1 MVNFAAN
8 TQFLKRVLKITGYLI
23 LSLLLLVVLVYFLL
37 QVTFVQNFIA
47 GNAAN
52 RLSKALNTEVKVDHI
67 ELEFFNT
74 LSLNG
79 TLVRDQKKDTLLYAG
94 ALKVNIT
101 DWFFV
106 KDKVELTYIG
116 LENTLIDLHRTDSVW
131 NYQFLADYFAAP
143 PSKKKQNP
151 IQLSV
156 KQVSLKN
163 IRLLQRD
170 EWRGENLGLALQ
182 SLDLDAEVFDL
193 INKNIQ
199 LKNLALVQPIF
210 SIYNYDG
217 RRPPR
222 PRMASPPLP
231 PNDPEN
237 LRWNPGKWSL
247 GIRNMT
253 IRNGTLKNDIQTDR
267 APYYYFDGAHFQF
280 SQINSQFRDVKLV
293 NDTFSGNIQIATKE
307 RSGFEVKQLKAT
319 MRFHPEAM
327 EFRQLDIRTP
337 KSYLRNYYAMR
348 YDTFDDM
355 SSFIDSIRLEGNF
368 TDAILHSDDI
378 AYFAPELANWNTRIS
393 LSGKA
398 SGTISHL
405 EGKKII
411 AKAGNN
417 TYLNGDFVLK
427 GLPDIKKSYLDVTV
441 RDFNASYADITQFF
455 PAVKTITE
463 PRLDRLGFI
472 RFKGSF
478 TGFLGDFVT
487 YGTIETALGTLA
499 TDVNMKFPE
508 KGPPLYEGTIQTEEF
523 NIGQFIGNNMLG
535 SLGVAGDIKG
545 KGFTLQTLD
554 AGLKGYI
561 PFIVYNGYEYRDI
574 EIDGKFAK
582 RLFNGN
588 VAVNDEH
595 LEAKLKGLVDLSGE
609 IPRFDF
615 SALVVNANLRSMK
628 FVKDELDLNGTFNV
642 NFSGSNIDNFLGF
655 ARISDASVFNNGQR
669 ISFDSL
675 YVESSLQES
684 GNKTITVRS
693 NEFEGILAGKFT
705 ISSLPDAFQTFLN
718 RYYPSYIAASK
729 IPVDNNFSFFITTR
743 KVDDYLSLLDKR
755 LKGFNNSTI
764 NGQLNTK
771 ENIFD
776 VDAEV
781 PEFGYNKLSFYDV
794 KFKGRGNFDSLAVNT
809 TVGDIQ
815 VNDSLHFPG
824 SVVNISAS
832 NDLSKVSIQ
841 TSANQTLN
849 MASIAGEVQTLKNG
863 IRVQFYPSSFE
874 INQKPWIIEDG
885 GEIIL
890 SKELVTTEGVRIY
903 SEDQEILLSSAP
915 SSIGKGNDL
924 KVELKKI
931 NIGDFAPFFVKS
943 NRLEG
948 LLSGEIELIDPFSN
962 LQVDAVAKAEHFRL
976 DNDSIGV
983 LDLSSTYSNK
993 SGKVTFKTIS
1003 LNENYN
1009 FDVAGLVNTTDSLS
1023 DQVDITANMNR
1034 TKISLL
1040 QQYLTGIF
1048 EKLDGH
1054 ATGQLRIVGK
1064 GNNLKYLG
1072 DISLNEAGLLVDYT
1086 KVYYKIPA
1094 AQIKFTDGQIDFG
1107 KFVLQDTIGNKG
1119 ELTEGILYH
1128 NNFNDLA
1135 FDFSVKSNKLLLLN
1149 TSASDNSL
1157 FYGNVIGRANMKFSG
1172 PMYDM
1177 QMEISGEPTDSST
1190 IYIATES
1197 SRQKADADFIVWK
1210 EYGKEMTPYK
1220 PYDRESNFTV
1230 ALDIRANNLA
1240 VVNMII
1246 DESTGDIIT
1255 ARGNGNLKMRV
1266 GSKENL
1272 SMTGRY
1278 DIESGFYNFNFQAW
1292 KKNFILLPDRNNYIS
1307 WNGDPYEATLKI
1319 DALYSANNVKFSDL
1333 LSSGGFGIN
1342 DPNVTQY
1349 RGTVNII
1356 ANITEKLSQPK
1367 IRFRIELPPNSP
1379 LRNNYQASTLF
1390 KIIQEDENELNKQ
1403 VSYLILF
1410 NNFGPLTAVGSLQ
1423 NNSASFANTAFESL
1437 VVSSIS
1443 GFLSSVLSNE
1453 FSKILQNVFNDKSL
1467 KLNMNA
1473 ALYSGTN
1480 LTGQSN
1486 TQILLPDRT
1495 NINLSLAKSYLNER
1509 LTFMVGSAIDF
1520 GINSRQSATFQFLPD
1535 VSAEYKLT
1543 PDGKFRITFFY
1554 RNNWSYA
1561 YQSALQRSGV
1571 GLSYRKEFDRIWE
1584 LFRRKKKKKA
1594 EEENL
1599 GVKK

>member
-1 MVNFAAN
+1 MIF
-8 TQFLKRVLKITGYLI
+8 
-23 LSLLLLVVLVYFLL
+23 FLL
-37 QVTFVQNFIA
+37 HLEFVQNLIA
-47 GNAAN
+47 RHAAR
-52 RLSKALNTEVKVDHI
+52 RLSKALNTEVKVDNI
-67 ELEFFNT
+67 EFEFFNT

-94 ALKVNIT
+94 ALKVNFT
-101 DWFFV
+101 DWFIV

-131 NYQFLADYFAAP
+131 NYQFLIDYFSRPAS
-143 PSKKKQNP
+143 SKQSQP
-151 IQLSV
+151 IELSV
-156 KQVSLKN
+156 KILELKN

-170 EWRGENLGLALQ
+170 EWRGENLGLSLK

-193 INKNIQ
+193 RNKEVRVR
-199 LKNLALVQPIF
+199 NLAIVEPNF
-210 SIYNYDG
+210 SIYNYTG
-217 RRPPR
+217 KRPPR
-222 PRMASPPLP
+222 VRGAPGSAPAVDSTVP
-231 PNDPEN
+231 
-237 LRWNPGKWSL
+237 RWNPQQWSFAV
-247 GIRNMT
+247 RQMT
-253 IRNGTLKNDIQTDR
+253 IRNGSLKNDIETERQ
-267 APYYYFDGAHFQF
+267 PYYYFDGAHFQF
-280 SQINSQFRDVKLV
+280 SNINSQFNNLQLV
-293 NDTFSGNIQIATKE
+293 NDTFSAAVQIATKE
-307 RSGFEVKQLKAT
+307 RSGFEVKQLVAN

-327 EFRQLDIRTP
+327 EFRHLDIRTP
-337 KSYLRNYYAMR
+337 QSRLQNFYAMR
-348 YDTFDDM
+348 YSEFGQM
-355 SSFIDSIRLEGNF
+355 SNFIDSVILEGNF
-368 TDAILHSDDI
+368 ANSYVHSDDI
-378 AYFAPELANWNTRIS
+378 AYFAPELADWKTRIN
-393 LSGKA
+393 LNGKVT
-398 SGTISHL
+398 GTISKL
-405 EGKKII
+405 QGKNII
-411 AKAGNN
+411 AKAGQN
-417 TYLNGDFVLK
+417 TMLNGDFVLK
-427 GLPDIKKSYLDVTV
+427 GLPDIKKAYLDVNV
-441 RDFNASYADITQFF
+441 RDFNTNYVDVSKIA
-455 PAVKTITE
+455 PAIKSITE
-463 PRLDRLGFI
+463 PRLDALSYI
-472 RFKGSF
+472 RFKGNF
-478 TGFLGDFVT
+478 TGYLNDFVT
-487 YGTIETALGTLA
+487 YGTIETALGTIA
-499 TDVNMKFPE
+499 TDVNMKLPE
-508 KGPPLYEGTIQTEEF
+508 KGVPLYVGTIQTEEF
-523 NIGQFIGNNMLG
+523 DIGRFIGNKNLG
-535 SLGVAGDIKG
+535 TVSVQGDIQG
-545 KGFTLQTLD
+545 KGFTLNTLD

-561 PFIVYNGYEYRDI
+561 PFIIYNGYEYRDI

-595 LEAKLKGLVDLSGE
+595 LEAKLKGLVDLSDE
-609 IPRFDF
+609 IPKFDF

-628 FVKDELDLNGTFNV
+628 FTKDELDFNGTFQV
-642 NFSGSNIDNFLGF
+642 NFTGSTIDNFLGS
-655 ARISDASVFNNGQR
+655 ARISDASVFKNGQR

-675 YVESSLQES
+675 YVESSVQES
-684 GNKTITVRS
+684 GSKTITVRS
-693 NEFEGILAGKFT
+693 NEFEGILAGNFN

-729 IPVDNNFSFFITTR
+729 TKVDNNFSFYITTR
-743 KVDDYLSLLDKR
+743 KVDDYLDLLDKR
-755 LKGFNNSTI
+755 LKGFNYSTI
-764 NGQLNTK
+764 NGQLNTQ

-776 VDAEV
+776 VDAEI
-781 PEFGYNKLSFYDV
+781 PQFGYNKLGFYKV
-794 KFKGRGNFDSLAVNT
+794 KFQGRGNFDSLAVHT
-809 TVGDIQ
+809 TVDDIQ

-824 SVVNISAS
+824 TVIAVNAR

-849 MASIAGEVQTLKNG
+849 RAHIAGEVQTLKNG

-874 INQKPWIIEDG
+874 INQKPWVIEDG

-903 SEDQEILLSSAP
+903 SGDQEILLSSAP

-948 LLSGEIELIDPFSN
+948 LLTGDIELIDPFSN
-962 LQVDAVAKAEHFRL
+962 LQVDANAKAEHFRL
-976 DNDSIGV
+976 DNDSIGQ
-983 LDLSSTYSNK
+983 LDLTGSYSGK
-993 SGKVTFKTIS
+993 SGKVNFTTVS
-1003 LNENYN
+1003 ANEDYR
-1009 FDVAGLVNTTDSLS
+1009 FDIAGLINTTDSLS
-1023 DQVDITANMNR
+1023 EQIDITTRLTR

-1040 QQYLTGIF
+1040 QQYLEGIF
-1048 EKLDGH
+1048 NRLDGY
-1054 ATGQLRIVGK
+1054 ATGELRIVGS
-1064 GNNLKYLG
+1064 GSNLKYLG
-1072 DISLNEAGLLVDYT
+1072 DINLADGGLLVDYT
-1086 KVYYKIPA
+1086 KVYYKIPS
-1094 AQIKFTDGQIDFG
+1094 AQIKFTDGLIDFG
-1107 KFVLQDTIGNKG
+1107 KFQLQDTIGNKG
-1119 ELTEGILYH
+1119 ELVEGKLYH
-1128 NNFNDLA
+1128 NSFNDLA
-1135 FDFSVKSNKLLLLN
+1135 FDFSIKTNQLLLVN
-1149 TSASDNSL
+1149 TKPADNSL
-1157 FYGNVIGRANMKFSG
+1157 FYGNIIGRASMKLSG
-1172 PMYDM
+1172 PMHDM
-1177 QMEISGEPTDSST
+1177 VMDISGEPTDSSN
-1190 IYIATES
+1190 IYIATEA
-1197 SRQKADADFIVWK
+1197 SRQNAEADFIVWK
-1210 EYGKEMTPYK
+1210 EYGTEMTPYK
-1220 PYDRESNFTV
+1220 PYDKESNLTV
-1230 ALDIRANNLA
+1230 SLDIRANDKA

-1255 ARGNGNLKMRV
+1255 ARGSGNLKLRV

-1272 SMTGRY
+1272 TMTGRY
-1278 DIESGFYNFNFQAW
+1278 DIESGYYNFNFQAW
-1292 KKNFILLPDRNNYIS
+1292 KKNFVLLPERNNYII

-1367 IRFRIELPPNSP
+1367 IKFRIELPENSP

-1390 KIIQEDENELNKQ
+1390 KIIQEDESELNKQ

-1443 GFLSSVLSNE
+1443 GFLSSVISNE

-1486 TQILLPDRT
+1486 AQILLPDRT
-1495 NINLSLAKSYLNER
+1495 NINLSLAKSYMNER

-1543 PDGKFRITFFY
+1543 PDGKFRITIFY

-1561 YQSALQRSGV
+1561 YQSALERSGV
-1571 GLSYRKEFDRIWE
+1571 GLSYRKEFNRIWE
-1584 LFRRKKKKKA
+1584 LFTRRKKKKK
-1594 EEENL
+1594 EEPPKVDAPVGADSVSTESN
-1599 GVKK
+1599 

>member
-1 MVNFAAN
+1 
-8 TQFLKRVLKITGYLI
+8 L
-23 LSLLLLVVLVYFLL
+23 
-37 QVTFVQNFIA
+37 
-47 GNAAN
+47 
-52 RLSKALNTEVKVDHI
+52 
-67 ELEFFNT
+67 
-74 LSLNG
+74 
-79 TLVRDQKKDTLLYAG
+79 
-94 ALKVNIT
+94 
-101 DWFFV
+101 
-106 KDKVELTYIG
+106 
-116 LENTLIDLHRTDSVW
+116 RT
-131 NYQFLADYFAAP
+131 NH
-143 PSKKKQNP
+143 
-151 IQLSV
+151 
-156 KQVSLKN
+156 
-163 IRLLQRD
+163 
-170 EWRGENLGLALQ
+170 G
-182 SLDLDAEVFDL
+182 
-193 INKNIQ
+193 
-199 LKNLALVQPIF
+199 
-210 SIYNYDG
+210 
-217 RRPPR
+217 
-222 PRMASPPLP
+222 PLP

-247 GIRNMT
+247 TVRNMT
-253 IRNGTLKNDIQTDR
+253 IRNGSLKNDIETER

-280 SQINSQFRDVKLV
+280 KQINSQFRDVNLV
-293 NDTFSGNIQIATKE
+293 NDTFSGNIEIATKE
-307 RSGFEVKQLKAT
+307 RSGFEVKKLRAHMK
-319 MRFHPEAM
+319 FHPEAM
-327 EFRQLDIRTP
+327 EFHQLDIRTP
-337 KSYLRNYYAMR
+337 KSYLKNFYAMR

-355 SSFIDSIRLEGNF
+355 SDFIDSIRLDGNF
-368 TDAILHSDDI
+368 TDAIVHSDDI

-393 LSGKA
+393 LSGRA
-398 SGTISHL
+398 TGTISNL
-405 EGKKII
+405 EGKNVAI
-411 AKAGNN
+411 KAGNN

-427 GLPDIKKSYLDVTV
+427 GLPDIKKSFLDVTV
-441 RDFNASYADITQFF
+441 RDFNATYADITQFF
-455 PAVKTITE
+455 PSVKEIHE
-463 PRLDRLGFI
+463 PRLDQLGFL

-478 TGFLGDFVT
+478 TGFLNDFVA
-487 YGTIETALGTLA
+487 YGTVETALGTLA
-499 TDVNMKFPE
+499 TDVNMKLPE
-508 KGPPLYEGTIQTEEF
+508 KGPAQYDGTIETEEF
-523 NIGQFIGNNMLG
+523 ELGKFIGSNMLG
-535 SLGVAGDIKG
+535 SIGVAGDISG
-545 KGFTLQTLD
+545 RGFTLNTLD

-561 PFIVYNGYEYRDI
+561 PFVIYNGYEYRDI

-582 RLFNGN
+582 QLFNGN

-615 SALVVNANLRSMK
+615 SALVVNANLRNMR
-628 FVKDELDLNGTFNV
+628 FTKDELDFNGTFNV
-642 NFSGSNIDNFLGF
+642 NFSGSTIDNFLGS
-655 ARISDASVFNNGQR
+655 ARIADASVFKNGQR

-684 GNKTITVRS
+684 GNKTITVKS
-693 NEFEGILAGKFT
+693 NEFEGILAGKFN

-718 RYYPSYIAASK
+718 RYYPSYVAASK
-729 IPVDNNFSFFITTR
+729 TTVDNNFSFFITTR
-743 KVDDYLSLLDKR
+743 KIDDYLDLFDKR
-755 LKGFNNSTI
+755 FKGFNYATI
-764 NGQLNTK
+764 NGQLNTA

-776 VDAEV
+776 VDAEI
-781 PEFGYNKLSFYDV
+781 PEFAYNKLRFSEV
-794 KFKGRGNFDSLAVNT
+794 KLQGRGDFDTLAVST
-809 TVGDIQ
+809 TIGDIQ

-824 SVVNISAS
+824 SVVTVLAS

-849 MASIAGEVQTLKNG
+849 RASVEGEVQTLKNG
-863 IRVQFYPSSFE
+863 IRIQFYPSSFD
-874 INQKPWIIEDG
+874 INEKPWTIENG

-890 SKELVTTEGVRIY
+890 SKELVTTDGVRIY
-903 SEDQEILLSSAP
+903 SDEQEILLTSTP
-915 SSIGKGNDL
+915 SSIGRGNDL

-948 LLSGEIELIDPFSN
+948 LLTGEIELIDPFSN
-962 LQVDAVAKAEHFRL
+962 LHVDAFAKAEQFRL

-983 LDLSSTYSNK
+983 LDLSSTYSSK
-993 SGKVTFKTIS
+993 SGRVNFKTIS
-1003 LNENYN
+1003 QNDRYN
-1009 FDVAGLVNTTDSLS
+1009 FDIAGLINTRDSLAE
-1023 DQVDITANMNR
+1023 QVDITANLTR

-1040 QQYLTGIF
+1040 EQYLTGIF
-1048 EKLDGH
+1048 EKLDGY
-1054 ATGQLRIVGK
+1054 ATGQLRIVGT
-1064 GNNLKYLG
+1064 GSNLRYLG
-1072 DISLNEAGLLVDYT
+1072 DISLTEGGLLVDYT

-1094 AQIKFTDGQIDFG
+1094 AQVKFTDGLIDFG
-1107 KFVLQDTIGNKG
+1107 KFQLEDTLGNKG
-1119 ELTEGILYH
+1119 ELTEGKLYH

-1135 FDFSVKSNKLLLLN
+1135 FDFSVRTNKLLLLN
-1149 TSASDNSL
+1149 TQAADNSM
-1157 FYGNVIGRANMKFSG
+1157 FYGNVIGKANMKFSG
-1172 PMYDM
+1172 PLYDM
-1177 QMEISGEPTDSST
+1177 QMDISGEPTDSSN
-1190 IYIATES
+1190 IYIATET
-1197 SRQKADADFIVWK
+1197 SRQNAEADFIVWK
-1210 EYGKEMTPYK
+1210 EYGTEMTPVRE
-1220 PYDRESNFTV
+1220 YDREANFTIS
-1230 ALDIRANNLA
+1230 LDIRANNKA

-1255 ARGNGNLKMRV
+1255 AKGNGNLKMRV

-1272 SMTGRY
+1272 TMTGRY

-1292 KKNFILLPDRNNYIS
+1292 KKNFVLLPERNNYII

-1367 IRFRIELPPNSP
+1367 IRFRIELPENSP
-1379 LRNNYQASTLF
+1379 LRNNYQASALF

-1443 GFLSSVLSNE
+1443 GFLSSVISNE

-1486 TQILLPDRT
+1486 TQIMLPDRT

-1584 LFRRKKKKKA
+1584 LFSRKKKKKPEEPEPDSTINPA
-1594 EEENL
+1594 DSGNVRRGEDEEEE
-1599 GVKK
+1599 

>member
-1 MVNFAAN
+1 M
-8 TQFLKRVLKITGYLI
+8 
-23 LSLLLLVVLVYFLL
+23 LVYFLL
-37 QVTFVQNFIA
+37 QVSFVQNYIA
-47 GNAAN
+47 RHAAK
-52 RLSKALNTEVKVDHI
+52 RLSKALNTEVRIDHI
-67 ELEFFNT
+67 DVEFFNT

-79 TLVRDQKKDTLLYAG
+79 TLVRDQHKDTLLYAG

-131 NYQFLADYFAAP
+131 NYQFIADFFAAP
-143 PSKKKQNP
+143 KSSKKQQP

-156 KQVSLKN
+156 KQVDLKN

-170 EWRGENLGLALQ
+170 EWRGENLGLSLQ
-182 SLDLDAEVFDL
+182 SLELEAEVFDL
-193 INKNIQ
+193 INKQIQ
-199 LKNLALVQPIF
+199 IRNLALVQPNF
-210 SIYNYDG
+210 SIYNYEG
-217 RRPPR
+217 KRPPR
-222 PRMASPPLP
+222 VRAARPELP
-231 PNDPEN
+231 TNDPEQ
-237 LRWNPGKWSL
+237 LRWNPGKWAL
-247 GIRNMT
+247 GIRNLT
-253 IRNGTLKNDIQTDR
+253 IKNGSLKNDIETDR

-280 SQINSQFRDVKLV
+280 SQINSQFRDVQLS

-307 RSGFEVKQLKAT
+307 RSGFEVKQLKAH

-355 SSFIDSIRLEGNF
+355 SDFIESIRLEGNF
-368 TDAILHSDDI
+368 TDAIVHSDDI

-393 LSGKA
+393 LSGRA
-398 SGTISHL
+398 TGTISNL
-405 EGKKII
+405 EGKKVVV
-411 AKAGNN
+411 KAGKN
-417 TYLNGDFVLK
+417 TYLNGDFTLK

-441 RDFNASYADITQFF
+441 RDFNASYGDISQFF
-455 PAVKTITE
+455 PVIKTITE

-478 TGFLGDFVT
+478 TGFMTDFVT
-487 YGTIETALGTLA
+487 YGTLETALGTLA
-499 TDVNMKFPE
+499 TDVNMKFPA
-508 KGPPLYEGTIQTEEF
+508 KGAPQYLGTIQTEEF
-523 NIGQFIGNNMLG
+523 NIGQFIGNSALG
-535 SLGVAGDIKG
+535 SIGVAGDIAG
-545 KGFTLQTLD
+545 QGFTLNSLD

-595 LEAKLKGLVDLSGE
+595 LEAKLKGLVDLSGD

-615 SALVVNANLRSMK
+615 NALVVNANLRSMK
-628 FVKDELDLNGTFNV
+628 FTKDELDFNGTFNV
-642 NFSGSNIDNFLGF
+642 NFTGSTIDNFLGS
-655 ARISDASVFNNGQR
+655 ARISDASVFKNGQR

-693 NEFEGILAGKFT
+693 NEFEGILAGQFN

-729 IPVDNNFSFFITTR
+729 LKVDNNFSFFITTR
-743 KVDDYLSLLDKR
+743 KVDDYLDLFDKR
-755 LKGFNNSTI
+755 LKGFNNATI
-764 NGQLNTK
+764 NGQLNTAD
-771 ENIFD
+771 NIFD
-776 VDAEV
+776 VDAEI
-781 PEFGYNKLSFYDV
+781 PQFGYNKLGFYDV
-794 KFKGRGNFDSLAVNT
+794 KLQGRGNFDSLAVST
-809 TVGDIQ
+809 TVGDMQ

-824 SVVNISAS
+824 SVVTISAS

-849 MASIAGEVQTLKNG
+849 RASIAGEVQTLKNG
-863 IRVQFYPSSFE
+863 IRVQFYPSSFD

-903 SEDQEILLSSAP
+903 SDDQEILLSSAP

-948 LLSGEIELIDPFSN
+948 LLTGEIELIDPFSN

-976 DNDSIGV
+976 DDDSIGV
-983 LDLSSTYSNK
+983 LDLSSSYSSK
-993 SGKVTFKTIS
+993 SGRVNFKTIS
-1003 LNENYN
+1003 VNEQYN
-1009 FDVAGLVNTTDSLS
+1009 FDIGGLINTTDSLS
-1023 DQVDITANMNR
+1023 EQVDITANVSR

-1040 QQYLTGIF
+1040 QKYLTGIF

-1054 ATGQLRIVGK
+1054 ATGQLRIVGT
-1064 GNNLKYLG
+1064 GNNLRYLG
-1072 DISLNEAGLLVDYT
+1072 DISLNNAGLLVDYT
-1086 KVYYKIPA
+1086 KVYYKIKA
-1094 AQIKFTDGQIDFG
+1094 AQVKFTDGLIDFG
-1107 KFVLQDTIGNKG
+1107 KFQLEDTLGNKG
-1119 ELTEGILYH
+1119 ELLEGKLYH

-1149 TSASDNSL
+1149 TKSTDNNL

-1177 QMEISGEPTDSST
+1177 HMEISGEPTDSSN
-1190 IYIATES
+1190 IYIATET
-1197 SRQKADADFIVWK
+1197 SRQNAEADFIVWK
-1210 EYGKEMTPYK
+1210 EYGKEMTPYQA
-1220 PYDRESNFTV
+1220 YDKESNFTV
-1230 ALDIRANNLA
+1230 SLDIRANNKA
-1240 VVNMII
+1240 IVNMII

-1255 ARGNGNLKMRV
+1255 ARGNGNLKLRV
-1266 GSKENL
+1266 GSKESL
-1272 SMTGRY
+1272 TMTGRY
-1278 DIESGFYNFNFQAW
+1278 DIESGYYNFNFQAW
-1292 KKNFILLPDRNNYIS
+1292 KKNFVLLPERNNYIS

-1319 DALYSANNVKFSDL
+1319 DALYTANNVKFSDL

-1367 IRFRIELPPNSP
+1367 IRFRIELPENSP

-1390 KIIQEDENELNKQ
+1390 KIIQEDESELNKQ

-1410 NNFGPLTAVGSLQ
+1410 NNFGPLTAAGSLQ

-1443 GFLSSVLSNE
+1443 GFLSSVISNE

-1486 TQILLPDRT
+1486 AQIMLPDRT
-1495 NINLSLAKSYLNER
+1495 NINLSLAKSYLDER

-1520 GINSRQSATFQFLPD
+1520 GINSRQAATFQFLPD

-1584 LFRRKKKKKA
+1584 LFTRKKKKKS
-1594 EEENL
+1594 EEPPAL
-1599 GVKK
+1599 PVSVDTATTDSATLRQD

>member
-1 MVNFAAN
+1 M
-8 TQFLKRVLKITGYLI
+8 
-23 LSLLLLVVLVYFLL
+23 VLVYFLL
-37 QVTFVQNFIA
+37 QVSFVQNYIA
-47 GNAAN
+47 RHAAS
-52 RLSKALNTEVKVDHI
+52 RLSRALNTEVKVDHI
-67 ELEFFNT
+67 DLEFFNT

-79 TLVRDQKKDTLLYAG
+79 TLVRDQHQDTLLYAG

-116 LENTLIDLHRTDSVW
+116 LENTLIDLHRVDSVW

-143 PSKKKQNP
+143 PSTKKKNP
-151 IQLSV
+151 IKLSV
-156 KQVSLKN
+156 KEVALKN

-170 EWRGENLGLALQ
+170 EWRGENLGLSLQ
-182 SLDLDAEVFDL
+182 SLDLQAELFDL

-199 LKNLALVQPIF
+199 VKNLSIVQPIF
-210 SIYNYDG
+210 SIYNYEG
-217 RRPPR
+217 NRPPR
-222 PRMASPPLP
+222 TRMPRGALP
-231 PNDPEN
+231 ENDPDN

-247 GIRNMT
+247 AIRNLT
-253 IRNGTLKNDIQTDR
+253 IRNGTLKNDIETER

-293 NDTFSGNIQIATKE
+293 NDTFSGDIQIATKE
-307 RSGFEVKQLKAT
+307 RSGFEVKELNAH

-327 EFRQLDIRTP
+327 EFRRLAIRTP
-337 KSYLRNYYAMR
+337 KSHLKNYYAMR

-355 SSFIDSIRLEGNF
+355 SDFIDSIRLDGNF
-368 TDAILHSDDI
+368 TDAVVHSEDI
-378 AYFAPELANWNTRIS
+378 AYFAPELANWNTAIR

-398 SGTISHL
+398 NGTISNL
-405 EGKKII
+405 EGKNII
-411 AKAGNN
+411 ARAGNN
-417 TYLNGDFVLK
+417 TFLNGDFVLK

-441 RDFNASYADITQFF
+441 RDFNATYEDITQFF
-455 PAVKTITE
+455 PVIKTITE
-463 PRLDRLGFI
+463 PRLDRLNFLK
-472 RFKGSF
+472 FKGSF
-478 TGFLGDFVT
+478 TGFLNDFVT
-487 YGTIETALGTLA
+487 YGTLETALGTLA
-499 TDVNMKFPE
+499 TDVNMKIPE
-508 KGPPLYEGTIQTEEF
+508 DGVPLYEGTIQTEEF
-523 NIGQFIGNNMLG
+523 EIGQFIGNSMLG
-535 SLGVAGDIKG
+535 AFGVEGDIKG
-545 KGFTLQTLD
+545 KGFTLQSID

-595 LEAKLKGLVDLSGE
+595 LEAKLQGLVDLSGS
-609 IPRFDF
+609 IPKFDF

-628 FVKDELDLNGTFNV
+628 FTKDELDFNGTFNV

-655 ARISDASVFNNGQR
+655 ARISDASVFNLGQR

-675 YVESSLQES
+675 YLESSLQES

-693 NEFEGILAGKFT
+693 NEFEGILAGKFN

-729 IPVDNNFSFFITTR
+729 TTVDNNFSFFITTR
-743 KVDDYLSLLDKR
+743 KVDEYLALLDKR
-755 LKGFNNSTI
+755 LKGFNNATI
-764 NGQLNTK
+764 NGQLNTRD
-771 ENIFD
+771 NIFD
-776 VDAEV
+776 VDAEI
-781 PEFGYNKLSFYDV
+781 PQFEYNKLRFSEV
-794 KFKGRGNFDSLAVNT
+794 KLKGRGNYDSLSVST

-815 VNDSLHFPG
+815 VNDSLHFPE
-824 SVVNISAS
+824 SVVNINAS

-849 MASIAGEVQTLKNG
+849 QASIAGEVQTLKNG

-874 INQKPWIIEDG
+874 INQKPWIIENG

-890 SKELVTTEGVRIY
+890 SKELVTTDGVRIY
-903 SEDQEILLSSAP
+903 SDDQEIILTSAP

-948 LLSGEIELIDPFSN
+948 LLTGEIELIDPFSN
-962 LQVDAVAKAEHFRL
+962 LQVDAVARAEQFRL

-983 LDLSSTYSNK
+983 IDLSSSFSSK
-993 SGKVTFKTIS
+993 SGKVNFKTVS

-1009 FDVAGLVNTTDSLS
+1009 FDIAGLVNTTDSLS
-1023 DQVDITANMNR
+1023 DQVDITAKLNR
-1034 TKISLL
+1034 TRISLL

-1048 EKLDGH
+1048 ERLDGH
-1054 ATGQLRIVGK
+1054 ATGQLRIVGRN
-1064 GNNLKYLG
+1064 NNLKYLG
-1072 DISLNEAGLLVDYT
+1072 DVNLKDGGLLVDYT
-1086 KVYYKIPA
+1086 KVYYKIPEA
-1094 AQIKFTDGQIDFG
+1094 KVSFTDGQIDFG
-1107 KFVLQDTIGNKG
+1107 KLVLMDTLGNKG
-1119 ELTEGILYH
+1119 ELTEGKLYH

-1135 FDFSVKSNKLLLLN
+1135 FDFSVKANKLLLLN
-1149 TSASDNSL
+1149 TTAVDNSL

-1177 QMEISGEPTDSST
+1177 LMEISGEPTDSSN
-1190 IYIATES
+1190 IYIATET
-1197 SRQKADADFIVWK
+1197 SRQNADADFIVWK

-1220 PYDRESNFTV
+1220 PYEKESNLTV
-1230 ALDIRANNLA
+1230 TLDIRANNKA

-1266 GSKENL
+1266 GSKESL
-1272 SMTGRY
+1272 TMTGRY

-1292 KKNFILLPDRNNYIS
+1292 KKNFILLPERNNYIS

-1356 ANITEKLSQPK
+1356 ANISEKLSQPK
-1367 IRFRIELPPNSP
+1367 IRFRIELPENSP

-1390 KIIQEDENELNKQ
+1390 KIIQEDESELNKQ

-1410 NNFGPLTAVGSLQ
+1410 NNFGPLTAAGSLQ

-1443 GFLSSVLSNE
+1443 GFLSSVISNE

-1561 YQSALQRSGV
+1561 YQSALQRSGI

-1584 LFRRKKKKKA
+1584 LFRRKKKK
-1594 EEENL
+1594 EESA
-1599 GVKK
+1599 K